1 MDWSLVTQEW
11 KLLPQILA
19 QVVTD
24 PVLMATLALGGITG
38 MVVGMLPG
46 ISAVMA
52 MSLLIGFVFKVPA
65 EVGLGLLIAIYVGAM
80 AAGGVTAI
88 MVNIPGTPAAAATV
102 LDGFP
107 MAKQGRARDAVEA
120 SFSGSFVGEI
130 FGEFTTLLLLP
141 FIAIVAL
148 KLGDWEIFL
157 VALLGLTLAGALAGD
172 NPLKGWVAALMGMI
186 FAMVGMEDIWAYPR
200 FGYTVELQRGFTF
213 VPALIGLFGMAEVFM
228 VLKQKHPYQILGEGG
243 WVLINLKLIGKHF
256 VTILRSVLI
265 AVGIGI
271 VPGVGESAACWV
283 GYDTA
288 RRRSKNKANFGKGE
302 IEGVI
307 ASEAANSATSGGAL
321 IPTLVF
327 GIPGSG
333 PTAILMAAMFMY
345 GIRPGPLLM
354 IERPGFVAE
363 IVVLFWMSAICI
375 RVCAILISPS
385 FIRILSSPREV
396 LLPVAAALGVLGA
409 WAAGFTLFDVYSMLG
424 FGILGYFLRLK
435 DYPLAPMVL
444 GILVGNIA
452 DTSLRR
458 ALLTYSENIG
468 AMLTRPFGMILMAF
482 FVFTVV
488 SQIRA
493 LVKKKPPKI
502 REGKH
507 GPTEG

>member
-1 MDWSLVTQEW
+1 VDWSLVTQEW
-11 KLLPQILA
+11 RLLPQVIVQVLSDPSLLA
-19 QVVTD
+19 SI
-24 PVLMATLALGGITG
+24 AIGGITG

-52 MSLLIGFVFKVPA
+52 MSLLIGFVFRVPT

-107 MAKQGRARDAVEA
+107 MAKQGKAREAVEA
-120 SFSGSFVGEI
+120 SFSASFVGEI
-130 FGEFTTLLLLP
+130 LGEFTTLLLLP
-141 FIAIVAL
+141 FIAMIAL

-157 VALLGLTLAGALAGD
+157 VALLGIALAGGLAGD
-172 NPLKGWVAALMGMI
+172 NPLKGWIAALIGVV

-200 FGYTVELQRGFTF
+200 FGYTMELQRGFTF
-213 VPALIGLFGMAEVFM
+213 VPALIGLFGLSEVFM
-228 VLKQKHPYQILGEGG
+228 VLKQKEPYQILGKGG
-243 WVLINLKLIGKHF
+243 WVLINFRLIWKHMA
-256 VTILRSVLI
+256 TIIRSVLI

-271 VPGVGESAACWV
+271 VPGVGESAACWL
-283 GYDTA
+283 GYDMA
-288 RRRSKNKANFGKGE
+288 RRRSKRKEYFGKGE
-302 IEGVI
+302 VEGVI

-333 PTAILMAAMFMY
+333 PTAILIAAMFMF

-354 IERPGFVAE
+354 IEQPGFVAE
-363 IVVLFWMSAICI
+363 IVVLFWFSAICT
-375 RVCAILISPS
+375 RLGAMLISPA
-385 FIRILSSPREV
+385 FIRILSTPREI
-396 LLPVAAALGVLGA
+396 LLPVAGSLGVLGA

-424 FGILGYFLRLK
+424 FGILGFLMRLK
-435 DYPLAPMVL
+435 KYPLAPMVL
-444 GILVGNIA
+444 GILVGAIV

-458 ALLTYSENIG
+458 ALLTYSADMMG
-468 AMLTRPFGMILMAF
+468 MLTRPIGLVLLGFLL
-482 FVFTVV
+482 FTVA

-493 LVKKKPPKI
+493 MVK
-502 REGKH
+502 RR
-507 GPTEG
+507 